1 MTPRPVTAADGLCI
15 DTSQKLSG
23 SECKALKAAGVG
35 TVWRYVFFS
44 MPRPGDIDEGERDLI
59 LGAGL
64 TLCLVQH
71 VRMPGWI
78 ASKATG
84 LNDGLAAISNAQRAG
99 YQGAGLSLALD
110 MEGVGTGDA
119 NAHAE
124 AWCEVVSQNGYAP
137 VVYVGFDSQLT
148 GQQLDVLTG
157 SPAFW
162 CDYAPFS
169 ARPAP
174 ARGYS
179 LHQHAQSVLAGVGV
193 DENTVIHDGAIV
205 GLSGGPATYDTDP
218 APPDATSG
226 QPDEPHS

>member
-23 SECKALKAAGVG
+23 SECKALKAAGAG

-124 AWCEVVSQNGYAP
+124 AWCEVVSQNDYAP

-218 APPDATSG
+218 APPDPHVDPSG
-226 QPDEPHS
+226 TNV

>member
-1 MTPRPVTAADGLCI
+1 VTPRPVLASDGLCI
-15 DTSQKLSG
+15 DTSTKLTA

-44 MPRPGDIDEGERDLI
+44 VPRPGDIDEGERDLI
-59 LGAGL
+59 LAAGL

-71 VRMPGWI
+71 VRMPGWV
-78 ASKATG
+78 ANKSTG
-84 LNDGLAAISNAQRAG
+84 LNDGLVAIRNAQLAG

-137 VVYVGFDSQLT
+137 VVYVGYDSQLT
-148 GQQLDVLTG
+148 GAQLDALTG
-157 SPAFW
+157 DPVFW
-162 CDYAPFS
+162 CDAAPFS

-179 LHQHAQSVLAGVGV
+179 LHQKPQGVLAGVGV
-193 DENTVIHDGAIV
+193 DENTVIHDGALT
-205 GLSGGPATYDTDP
+205 GLSGGPATFDTEPP
-218 APPDATSG
+218 APDPHADPSG
-226 QPDEPHS
+226 TNT